1 MIISQKCNSKYI
13 GETGIMLKV
22 RLFDHM
28 GYINNQVVSVTT
40 GDHFNMPG
48 HSLANM
54 KSQILEKVKTNN
66 ELNRK
71 KRETYLINK
80 FNTHYKGI
88 NRQ

>member
-54 KSQILEKVKTNN
+54 KLQILEKVKTNN

-71 KRETYLINK
+71 
-80 FNTHYKGI
+80 
-88 NRQ
+88 